1 MKVPIKNNFARL
13 LEEKS
18 RREGRFIPLSEVANS
33 AKIARKTLYKWEKN
47 EVEEFNGDVV
57 EKLLQYFG
65 IELSDLLVV
74 VPDDPQPKQK
84 ASRK

>member
-1 MKVPIKNNFARL
+1 MNVPIRNNFARL

-18 RREGRFIPLSEVANS
+18 RRENRFIPLSEVANT
-33 AKIARKTLYKWEKN
+33 AKIARKTLYKWERN

-65 IELSDLLVV
+65 VPLGDLLEVEA
-74 VPDDPQPKQK
+74 KK
-84 ASRK
+84 KTSR

>member
-1 MKVPIKNNFARL
+1 MNVPIRNNFARL

-18 RREGRFIPLSEVANS
+18 RRENRFIPLSEVANT
-33 AKIARKTLYKWEKN
+33 AKIARKTLYKWERN

-65 IELSDLLVV
+65 VPLGDLLEVEA
-74 VPDDPQPKQK
+74 DPKQPKK
-84 ASRK
+84 KTPR

>member
-1 MKVPIKNNFARL
+1 MNVPIRNNFARL

-18 RREGRFIPLSEVANS
+18 RRENRFIPLSEVANT
-33 AKIARKTLYKWEKN
+33 AKIARKTLYKWERN

-65 IELSDLLVV
+65 VPLGDLLEVEADT
-74 VPDDPQPKQK
+74 PAPKK
-84 ASRK
+84 KSSR